1 MWFLSYEHIHGF
13 KSILGIKEEDVSN
26 AGERDGRVGCI
37 GCGLNGGEG
46 EGGHYKWHI
55 NMDISANICPT
66 VVIILIFESAE
77 LAEDN
82 CDKQVSDFR
91 RNMSASEW
99 NG

>member
-1 MWFLSYEHIHGF
+1 
-13 KSILGIKEEDVSN
+13 
-26 AGERDGRVGCI
+26 
-37 GCGLNGGEG
+37 
-46 EGGHYKWHI
+46 
-55 NMDISANICPT
+55 MDISANICPT